1 MAKLAL
7 LSCGATDIR
16 NHGSPSRLNITW
28 LNRCDATDVGGVG
41 HSGNFRHQ
49 PPVDAAQASNQR
61 SWRKSNNPDL
71 RMPRRASVM
80 TERSCAMEQQTG
92 GCTRFARTAIMSW
105 DRFCFAKS
113 RNSDLLE

>member
-41 HSGNFRHQ
+41 HSGNFGISRRLMLRKQAINDPGVSRIIQTFGCH
-49 PPVDAAQASNQR
+49 AAHR
-61 SWRKSNNPDL
+61 
-71 RMPRRASVM
+71 
-80 TERSCAMEQQTG
+80 
-92 GCTRFARTAIMSW
+92 
-105 DRFCFAKS
+105 
-113 RNSDLLE
+113 